1 MKITIAKGDGIGPEV
16 MASVLEIFDKAQVPL
31 DYEEVQMGKEVVLAG
46 DRTGIGALARRSV
59 ESTGILFKGPMA
71 TPKGGDCKTV
81 DVTARK
87 LWGAF
92 ANKRVYR
99 SYPGVPTPTGVR
111 GLNLTMVRENIEDT
125 YGAVEHMQT
134 HDVAQCRRFI
144 TRPGSEQVHRY
155 TFEVAARKGAR
166 RVTCAH
172 NANIMKMT
180 DGLFLE
186 VFYDVAKGYPGIEA
200 DDVLVDDLAMRLVL
214 DPSEFE
220 VVVLPNLPGGILTD
234 LAAGLVGGLAYA
246 PSANIGDGICIFE
259 AVHGT
264 APENVGR
271 DVANPTALLLSGT
284 MMLRHLGLVSH
295 ATVIE
300 RALDQT
306 LREMHKR
313 PDLGQPVPL
322 FRTSVFTSKMLGT
335 LDGLEIPKGQ
345 LPRLEVRR
353 RAEPTMRVSPA
364 PESTVFRGVDVFL
377 ESGLPP
383 NRVEARLAELN
394 GSLRLTMISNRGTQ
408 VSPVGSA
415 YTDCVNHYRARFETD
430 RPVSQ
435 NEIVSQLGA
444 VGERFQLCGAEWL
457 REIDGAQGYSLAQGQ
472 S

>member
-16 MASVLEIFDKAQVPL
+16 MASVLEIFHKAQVPL
-31 DYEEVQMGKEVVLAG
+31 EYEAVEMGKEVVLAG
-46 DRTGIGALARRSV
+46 DRSGIGELARRSV
-59 ESTGILFKGPMA
+59 ESTGILFKGPMD
-71 TPKGGDCKTV
+71 TPKGGDYKSV
-81 DVTARK
+81 NVTARK

-125 YGAVEHMQT
+125 CGAVEHMQT

-186 VFYDVAKGYPGIEA
+186 VFYDVAKDYPEIDA
-200 DDVLVDDLAMRLVL
+200 DDVLVDALAMRLVL

-220 VVVLPNLPGGILTD
+220 VVVLPNLPGDIITD

-264 APENVGR
+264 APDSVGR

-284 MMLRHLGLVSH
+284 MMLRHLGLVAH
-295 ATVIE
+295 AAAIE
-300 RALDQT
+300 DALDQT
-306 LREMHKR
+306 LRDMHKR

-322 FRTSVFTSKMLGT
+322 FRTSLFTEKMLDALEGRHIA
-335 LDGLEIPKGQ
+335 DGH
-345 LPRLEVRR
+345 LPRVEVARR
-353 RAEPTMRVSPA
+353 SEPMMRVSPA

-377 ESGLPP
+377 ESDLPP
-383 NRVEARLAELN
+383 NRVEARLADLG
-394 GSLRLTMISNRGTQ
+394 GSLKLMMISNRGTQ

-415 YTDCVNHYRARFETD
+415 YTDCVNHYRARFETEGA
-430 RPVSQ
+430 VSQ
-435 NEIVSQLGA
+435 HEIVSQLGA
-444 VGERFQLCGAEWL
+444 VAERFQLCGAEWL
-457 REIDGAQGYSLAQGQ
+457 REIDGATGYSLAQGQ